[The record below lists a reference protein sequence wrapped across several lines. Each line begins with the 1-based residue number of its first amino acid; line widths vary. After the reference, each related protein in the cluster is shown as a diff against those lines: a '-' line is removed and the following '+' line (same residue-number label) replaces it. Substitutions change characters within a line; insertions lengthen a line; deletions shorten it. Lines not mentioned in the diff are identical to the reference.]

1 MRSDPII
8 PQRDSPVVPLDADLN
23 ILGEGYV
30 LHALYQPPKSPR
42 KVIFGIKGQKNQP

>member
-23 ILGEGYV
+23 VLGERDV
-30 LHALYQPPKSPR
+30 LHTFVSAF
-42 KVIFGIKGQKNQP
+42 KVS